1 MLRSESLSKILDMI
15 EDYIYGN
22 ESQLKNTDNT
32 HPCHCHN
39 IEELNSRISDRF
51 SEQKRVCRQIQE
63 IIDSSER
70 ERQRKVILI
79 QAPTGFGKSW
89 VALALAMKYGASIL
103 TSTVDLQEQYQDEF
117 HFLTKLCE
125 SKK

>member
-22 ESQLKNTDNT
+22 ESLLRNTADT

-39 IEELNSRISDRF
+39 IEDLKNRISNRF
-51 SEQKRVCRQIQE
+51 SEQKHVCGRIQE

-70 ERQRKVILI
+70 ERQRKVI
-79 QAPTGFGKSW
+79 
-89 VALALAMKYGASIL
+89 Y
-103 TSTVDLQEQYQDEF
+103 
-117 HFLTKLCE
+117 
-125 SKK
+125 